1 MGFPLVSIGRFVRQ
15 SLHHP
20 DCMAV

>member
-20 DCMAV
+20 DCMGV